1 MEFTYE
7 NQGSNT
13 YLVYGIKEN
22 DVVDTMSLGMLTNN
36 KIPGLAPALFTQM
49 DEERFIKYNVTA
61 KISAKEIFMGSVNRK
76 RLLGVL
82 SGIVNAISSAEEY
95 MIDPKTLLLD
105 MEYIFSDVSTCETI
119 LICLP
124 VEMEE
129 QKDVDY
135 GAFFKNIVFSTRYD
149 QTENCDYVAKLINYL
164 NGTPVFSLAEFKT
177 ILDELNNADQP
188 KPVAPQ
194 VQQPVSQPVKQ
205 PVVQQPVQP
214 VQQPVQP
221 VNVVPRQY
229 SSPVPNQQ
237 VPLQKGVNN
246 PQVRPQMQQQAPMQ
260 ARPVQQN
267 MQQMQVPDN
276 NKKKSKNKGPKPI
289 PGQIPGQMPG
299 QGMRTPV
306 QPVPQNNN
314 QAANGNEKKMS
325 MFHLMMHYS
334 KENAQIYKE
343 QHNKTNEAA
352 VQPQFQQN
360 NMPNQGFAIP
370 GQQAGAIKPM
380 QQPQQQYRPVQPQ
393 QPVQQP
399 VAQSRPQQPVQQQ
412 NIQQQQYVNPAPQQQ
427 IQQPVYKAAPAN
439 FGDTTVLGVSAG
451 IGETTVLNA
460 GDAMAS
466 TEPRPYLIR
475 TKYNEKILID
485 KPVFKI
491 GKEKSYVD
499 YFVSDNTAIS
509 RSHANIIEKGKDYFI
524 IDTNST
530 NHTFVN
536 GSMIQSNM
544 EMPIKPG
551 DKIKLANEEFEFRIL

>member
-214 VQQPVQP
+214 QQQPVVQQQVQP
-221 VNVVPRQY
+221 ANVVPRQY

-260 ARPVQQN
+260 ARPVQQ
-267 MQQMQVPDN
+267 MQVPDN
-276 NKKKSKNKGPKPI
+276 NKKKSKNKGPKP
-289 PGQIPGQMPG
+289 IPGQMPG

-360 NMPNQGFAIP
+360 NMSNQGFAIP

-399 VAQSRPQQPVQQQ
+399 VAQSRPQQPV
-412 NIQQQQYVNPAPQQQ
+412 
-427 IQQPVYKAAPAN
+427 QQPVYKAAPAN

>member
-95 MIDPKTLLLD
+95 MIDSKTLLLEMD
-105 MEYIFSDVSTCETI
+105 YIFSDVSTCETI

-164 NGTPVFSLAEFKT
+164 NGTPVFSLTEFKT
-177 ILDELNNADQP
+177 ILDELNNANQP
-188 KPVAPQ
+188 KPVTPQ
-194 VQQPVSQPVKQ
+194 VQQPVKQ
-205 PVVQQPVQP
+205 PVVQQPVRPQQQP

-221 VNVVPRQY
+221 VNAVPRQY

-237 VPLQKGVNN
+237 V
-246 PQVRPQMQQQAPMQ
+246 MQQAPMQ
-260 ARPVQQN
+260 ARSVQQN

-289 PGQIPGQMPG
+289 PGQIPG

-343 QHNKTNEAA
+343 QHNKANEAA

-380 QQPQQQYRPVQPQ
+380 QQPQQQYKPVQPQ

-399 VAQSRPQQPVQQQ
+399 VAQPRPQQPVQQQ
-412 NIQQQQYVNPAPQQQ
+412 NIQQYVNQAPQQQ

-509 RSHANIIEKGKDYFI
+509 RSHANIIEKGNDYFI

>member
-49 DEERFIKYNVTA
+49 DQERFIKYNVTA

-177 ILDELNNADQP
+177 ILDELNNADQT

-214 VQQPVQP
+214 QQQPVVQQQVQP
-221 VNVVPRQY
+221 ANVVPRQY

-260 ARPVQQN
+260 ARPV
-267 MQQMQVPDN
+267 QQMQVPDN

-343 QHNKTNEAA
+343 QHNKANEAA

-393 QPVQQP
+393 QPVAQP
-399 VAQSRPQQPVQQQ
+399 RPQQPVQQQ
-412 NIQQQQYVNPAPQQQ
+412 NIQQQQYVNQAPQQQ

-460 GDAMAS
+460 GDVMAS